1 MSATETFDWKRAAQ
15 DRPGR
20 GLDFQD
26 LMLQRVQDILLVSS
40 LYDSFI
46 LKEDG
51 ELYELLVSEFVDL
64 DLRHT
69 PGIRRVSSGAEAL
82 AIAREQPR
90 FNLIITT
97 SHVGDMNAV
106 QMARLARQEG
116 LRVPVVLLAYDHREL
131 TDLMARSD
139 VSPLDGLFLW
149 QGDARILLAIV
160 KLIEDRLNVAHD
172 TAAAGVQVIIVVE
185 DNVRYYSSFLPVIYT
200 ELLHHSHRLISEGV
214 NLSHKIMR
222 MRARP
227 KILLC
232 GTFEE
237 AWGHYTAH
245 EKDILGVI
253 SDVEFPRGGALDRE
267 AGVELARMIKGR
279 QRDVA
284 IMLHSSRPENE
295 ERAREVGAAFLRKG
309 SSTLLN
315 DLRRFMVES
324 LSFGD
329 FVFRLP
335 DGSEVDRAP
344 DLKALEE
351 KLQTVPAGSIAY
363 HAERNHFSNW
373 LKART
378 EFALAGMLRPRK
390 ISDFAT
396 IEDLRRSLIRS
407 VAGYRRERGRGTVT
421 DFNRKAFDGSE
432 VFSRIGGGSLGGKAR
447 GLAFVRQLLDRCRV
461 GEAFPGIGITVPP
474 AVVLATSV
482 FDLFLDRNGL
492 RDFALN
498 EDDDARIVGRF
509 LEAPFPEDARRDL
522 AALLRVVRYPLA
534 VRSSSLL
541 EDSQYQPFT
550 GVYETYMLPNNH
562 PDNRVRLHR
571 LIEAVKRVYAST
583 FSRHA
588 KAYLKAT
595 PYRLEEEKMAV
606 ILQKVVG
613 SVREGRFYPDFAG
626 VARSRNFYP
635 IAPQKPEDGI
645 VAVALGLGRSVVEGG
660 NCMRFCPRYPQNL
673 VQFSSV
679 QDILKNSQRGFWA
692 VKMDGPARSA
702 SPAPA
707 DARAEEVFC
716 GLEEAEADGALA
728 PVASTWS
735 PENNAVYDGIS
746 RQGVRLV
753 SFAGILKH
761 DIFPLASILNLLL
774 EIGPW
779 GMGGPVEVEFAVNL
793 PPSAAGEAEFGLLQ
807 MRPLALSREEEELE
821 VGEVRPDQVLCR
833 SPQVLGNGRIDGIR
847 DLVVVDF
854 HRFDRSSSRDAAEAV
869 TRFNASLVAAG
880 IPYLLIGVGRW
891 GSADPWLGI
900 PVAWDQISGARVIV
914 EAGFKDFKV
923 TPSQGTHFF
932 QNLTAFNIGYF
943 TVNPEAG
950 EGSVDWDWLA
960 SRRALEERGA
970 VRHIRLDAPL
980 VIQMNGK
987 RNEGWIFKPGARR
1000 ADKP

>member
-1 MSATETFDWKRAAQ
+1 MK
-15 DRPGR
+15 
-20 GLDFQD
+20 
-26 LMLQRVQDILLVSS
+26 S
-40 LYDSFI
+40 L
-46 LKEDG
+46 
-51 ELYELLVSEFVDL
+51 
-64 DLRHT
+64 
-69 PGIRRVSSGAEAL
+69 
-82 AIAREQPR
+82 REQ
-90 FNLIITT
+90 
-97 SHVGDMNAV
+97 
-106 QMARLARQEG
+106 
-116 LRVPVVLLAYDHREL
+116 LRYAPEA
-131 TDLMARSD
+131 S
-139 VSPLDGLFLW
+139 
-149 QGDARILLAIV
+149 
-160 KLIEDRLNVAHD
+160 
-172 TAAAGVQVIIVVE
+172 
-185 DNVRYYSSFLPVIYT
+185 VR
-200 ELLHHSHRLISEGV
+200 
-214 NLSHKIMR
+214 
-222 MRARP
+222 
-227 KILLC
+227 
-232 GTFEE
+232 
-237 AWGHYTAH
+237 
-245 EKDILGVI
+245 
-253 SDVEFPRGGALDRE
+253 
-267 AGVELARMIKGR
+267 
-279 QRDVA
+279 
-284 IMLHSSRPENE
+284 
-295 ERAREVGAAFLRKG
+295 
-309 SSTLLN
+309 
-315 DLRRFMVES
+315 
-324 LSFGD
+324 
-329 FVFRLP
+329 
-335 DGSEVDRAP
+335 
-344 DLKALEE
+344 
-351 KLQTVPAGSIAY
+351 Y

-378 EFALAGMLRPRK
+378 EFWLAHKLRPRK
-390 ISDFAT
+390 VSDFPT
-396 IEDLRRSLIRS
+396 VDGLREDLISSLGAYTRLQQ
-407 VAGYRRERGRGTVT
+407 RGLITQFT
-421 DFNRKAFDGSE
+421 QDTFDPETSLA
-432 VFSRIGGGSLGGKAR
+432 RIGGGSLGGKAR
-447 GLAFVRQLLDRCRV
+447 GLAFVRQLLDRCRI

-474 AVVLATSV
+474 AVVLGTSV
-482 FDLFLDRNGL
+482 FDLFLDRSGL

-509 LEAPFPEDARRDL
+509 LEAPFPEEARRDL
-522 AALLRVVRYPLA
+522 SAFLRVARYPLA

-550 GVYETYMLPNNH
+550 GVYETYMLPNNQ
-562 PDNRVRLHR
+562 PDNRARLHR
-571 LIEAVKRVYAST
+571 LVEAVKRVYAST

-588 KAYLKAT
+588 KAYLRAT

-613 SVREGRFYPDFAG
+613 SVRGGLFYPDFAG

-635 IAPQKPEDGI
+635 IAPQEPEDGI

-660 NCMRFCPRYPQNL
+660 NCMRFCPRYPQSL

-692 VKMDGPARSA
+692 VKMDGSARGMPPELPPQQS
-702 SPAPA
+702 
-707 DARAEEVFC
+707 DARAGEVFC
-716 GLEEAEADGALA
+716 GLEQAEADGTLA

-735 PENNAVYDGIS
+735 AENNAVYDGIS

-761 DIFPLASILNLLL
+761 DLFPLASIVNLLL

-779 GMGGPVEVEFAVNL
+779 GMGGPVEVEFAVSL
-793 PPSAAGEAEFGLLQ
+793 PPPAAGPAEFGLLQ

-821 VGEVRPDQVLCR
+821 VGEVRPGQALCR

-950 EGSVDWDWLA
+950 EGFVDWDWLA
-960 SRRALEERGA
+960 SRRALDERGA

-987 RNEGWIFKPGARR
+987 RNEGWIFKPGAR
-1000 ADKP
+1000 